1 MDSLLKIFKS
11 LPSGSQTRFI
21 IAGAFCYIS
30 IILCLVFLLFPK
42 ATFKFKLDDVAL
54 KDYIAPHDI
63 NFTNSVRTDA
73 LIKRARDTVK
83 PVYLPASPDADA
95 NPQQLNQ
102 FLSTLKATD
111 YSKNPNVDYFMS
123 FASNKYWQ
131 KLNQAGFT
139 EADLYSLLKLDKQTL
154 DTFSSTLGERQRKP
168 TVENVQN
175 IDPSIV
181 DQQIAPDLLK
191 SFNENPE
198 LAGIAMKVLKA
209 FVVSGKQVD
218 EKATEA
224 VRKQAEDLVAPIQET
239 VRKDEI
245 FLRKGEKL
253 TVRQLDILSS
263 LYEPESRKE
272 ARVRVR
278 KISVMSCLVIA
289 GFVIFFY
296 FMGLMSRNP
305 LSDSRLYYLLL
316 MQVLVTI
323 LLGIAVSRLF
333 PGEGLPYLLLIPLV
347 THAWITTY
355 FISVEASILSTL
367 FLGAFF
373 AMVFNLTQNYMLTS
387 MLTGSIASFLIK
399 RDCRH
404 EEIIRG
410 SLALI
415 IIGAFTIVAVNILL
429 ETETRRIFAY
439 IQYDF
444 FACIIA
450 PFLMLGLSMIYV
462 QIFNVVTRYHLIDL
476 SDVNHSL
483 IRQLQRKA
491 PGSYHHSLI
500 VGDIAEIAAESIN
513 ANSLLVRVSCLY
525 HDIGK
530 IKMPHFYIENQAKG
544 VNPHDRYP
552 PSLSRLVVLSHVKDG
567 IQMARKARLPKEIID
582 AIQQHQGTTLMKYFF
597 RKALAQSNGEPVN
610 EFEYRYE
617 GPVPQNPETAIIALA
632 DSVEGAVRSL
642 DEPTPHRIE
651 ATVNAIFED
660 RLLDGQF
667 NECGLSISQLQTI
680 KESLIDTLS
689 GIYHSRIEY
698 PDVKEL
704 RSQLE
709 KKKSQE
715 IESKSQSQA
724 VADELEKLSTKEE
737 SDG

>member
-1 MDSLLKIFKS
+1 M
-11 LPSGSQTRFI
+11 RFI
-21 IAGAFCYIS
+21 IGGVLCYIA

-42 ATFKFKLDDVAL
+42 TTFKFKLDDVAL

-63 NFTNSVRTDA
+63 NFNNSVRTDA
-73 LIKRARDTVK
+73 LKKHARDTVK
-83 PVYLPASPDADA
+83 PIYVQGSSDTVA
-95 NPQQLNQ
+95 NPQYLNQ
-102 FLSTLKATD
+102 FLISLKAAE
-111 YSKNPNVDYFMS
+111 YSRNPELDYFMI
-123 FASNKYWQ
+123 FASSEYWE

-139 EADLYSLLKLDKQTL
+139 EADLYLLLKLDKKSL
-154 DTFSSTLGERQRKP
+154 DSFSSTLLEFYKKF

-175 IDPSIV
+175 ADPSIIG
-181 DQQIAPDLLK
+181 QQIKQNLLRA
-191 SFNENPE
+191 FDENPE
-198 LAGIAMKVLKA
+198 LAGPAGKVLQA
-209 FVVSGKQVD
+209 FLSSGKQVD
-218 EKATEA
+218 EKATEIA
-224 VRKQAEDLVAPIQET
+224 RKQAEDLVAPVMET
-239 VRKDEI
+239 IRKDEI

-253 TVRQLDILSS
+253 SQRHLNILNS

-272 ARVRVR
+272 ARVRIR
-278 KISVMSCLVIA
+278 KITVMSCLVIA
-289 GFVIFFY
+289 GFAIFFY

-305 LSDSRLYYLLL
+305 LADTRLYYLFLV
-316 MQVLVTI
+316 QVLVTI
-323 LLGIAVSRLF
+323 LLGIVIVKLF
-333 PGEGLPYLLLIPLV
+333 PGDGLPYLLLIPLV
-347 THAWITTY
+347 THAWIITY

-387 MLTGSIASFLIK
+387 VLTGSIASFLIK
-399 RDCRH
+399 RDCRR
-404 EEIIRG
+404 EDIIRG

-415 IIGAFTIVAVNILL
+415 IIGAFTIIAVNILL
-429 ETETRRIFAY
+429 ESETRRIFAY
-439 IQYDF
+439 LQYNF
-444 FACIIA
+444 YACIIA
-450 PFLMLGLSMIYV
+450 PFLMLGLSTIIYV

-530 IKMPHFYIENQAKG
+530 IKMPQFYIENQARG

-567 IQMARKARLPKEIID
+567 IQMAKKARLPKEIID

-597 RKALAQSNGEPVN
+597 RKALAQSNGEPVD
-610 EFEYRYE
+610 EFDYRYE

-642 DEPTPHRIE
+642 DEPNPHRIE

-667 NECGLSISQLQTI
+667 NECGLSISQLQTV

-715 IESKSQSQA
+715 IESQSKSQTVTDDLKKQSSK
-724 VADELEKLSTKEE
+724 DE